1 MTLKFEDVLHARLGK
16 LNDAVGD
23 WSAMITKLDQLADEA
38 GNGMKA
44 QSDKARWQGANAS
57 VTRPFVDKTTKEF
70 RDAVTQATSIRN
82 ILRDGHA
89 AFQAAKDDLRHIVDH
104 PPKGVTI
111 WPDGVVARSVHP
123 DRRGKGNTDPGP
135 TMETM
140 DSVRDQITRALN
152 NATEAD
158 ETVAR
163 ALHAIVAKHPYDFGS
178 DSYASLADF
187 KKQDR
192 ERSLKDAETAVQLA
206 SKGPKMSD
214 AELARFNELLADN
227 HDNPIFSERFATRL
241 GPKGT
246 LDFYAG
252 LTDPR
257 QSPRPSDAR
266 IKELGET
273 QKNLGLVLAQATH
286 SDSPQMRQWKQDIIH
301 LGPEVL
307 DLPNHQKAYGFQ
319 VMSNLMRTGVYDKGF
334 LNEYGNALV
343 KTDKEM
349 KLPRNFWNGP
359 LVQNNHLNFGADNDF
374 GRDPMTGFL
383 KALSHNPDAST
394 TFFNSTDP
402 QDNAEYLLKDRLY
415 FPDGMK
421 DDGPLA
427 ARDAA
432 GAALFSAA
440 TGMNADDTKAPFVEH
455 TVEHQQVLDRSLRYL
470 SETGDDFPPE
480 MRDDMAKV
488 LANHGDTVH
497 RAASSLDAESAP
509 LDRKQLLEVMKQ
521 VSRDQGAYGILNE
534 GLNREMVH
542 QIHDGHPSDPRET
555 LLRAGH
561 TTGFLEEARYL
572 ALKTDK
578 EDPSWN
584 AKWGYHLFG
593 GAANFI
599 PVVGDATQ
607 RGIDAVAYK
616 WQLEEQKRI
625 DEHLSDNNNQ
635 TFSVREEQLKALQEE
650 WVKANPHHPNANNTY
665 VLEHDIGGAAYDG
678 NNRAKGLAG
687 AQ

>member
-89 AFQAAKDDLRHIVDH
+89 AFQAAKNDLRHIVDH

-135 TMETM
+135 SMETM

-192 ERSLKDAETAVQLA
+192 ERSLQDAEAAVQLA

-214 AELARFNELLADN
+214 AELARFNGLLADN
-227 HDNPIFSERFATRL
+227 QDNPVFSERFATRL
-241 GPKGT
+241 GAEGT

-266 IKELGET
+266 IRELGET

-319 VMSNLMRTGVYDKGF
+319 VMSNLMRTGVYEKSF
-334 LNEYGNALV
+334 LNDYGNALA
-343 KTDKEM
+343 KTDKDM

-383 KALSHNPDAST
+383 KALSHNPAAST
-394 TFFNSTDP
+394 TFFNTTDP

-440 TGMNADDTKAPFVEH
+440 TGMTADDTKAPFVEH

-480 MRDDMAKV
+480 IRDDMAKV

-497 RAASSLDAESAP
+497 RAASSLDAESTP
-509 LDRKQLLEVMKQ
+509 LDRKQLLDVAKQ
-521 VSRDQGAYGILNE
+521 VSRDQNAYGILNE

-542 QIHDGHPSDPRET
+542 QIHEGHPSDPRET

-578 EDPSWN
+578 EDPSWD
-584 AKWGYHLFG
+584 AKWGYHLIG

-599 PVVGDATQ
+599 PVLGDATQ
-607 RGIDAVAYK
+607 RGVDAVAYA

-625 DEHLSDNNNQ
+625 DGELSDKNNE
-635 TFSVREEQLKALQEE
+635 TFSVREEQLRALEVE
-650 WVKANPHHPNANNTY
+650 WVKANPHHPNANSDY
-665 VLEHDIGGAAYDG
+665 VLKHDIGGAAYDG
-678 NNRAKGLAG
+678 NSRAKGLAG
-687 AQ
+687 EQ

>member
-1 MTLKFEDVLHARLGK
+1 MALKFEDVLHARLGK

-38 GNGMKA
+38 SNGMKA
-44 QSDKARWQGANAS
+44 QSDKARWQGENAS
-57 VTRPFVDKTTKEF
+57 VTRPFVDKTSKEF

-82 ILRDGHA
+82 ILRDGHT
-89 AFQAAKDDLRHIVDH
+89 AFQNAKDDLRHIVDH

-140 DSVRDQITRALN
+140 DSVRDQITRCLN
-152 NATEAD
+152 KATEAD

-227 HDNPIFSERFATRL
+227 KDNPVFSERFATRL
-241 GPKGT
+241 GAEGT

-319 VMSNLMRTGVYDKGF
+319 VMSNLMRTGVYEKNF
-334 LNEYGNALV
+334 LNDYGNALV
-343 KTDKEM
+343 KTDKDM

-383 KALSHNPDAST
+383 KALSHNPAAST
-394 TFFNSTDP
+394 TFFNSTEP
-402 QDNAEYLLKDRLY
+402 QDNAAYLLKDRLY

-440 TGMNADDTKAPFVEH
+440 TGMNPDDTKAPFVEH

-480 MRDDMAKV
+480 IRDDMAKV

-497 RAASSLDAESAP
+497 RAASSLDAESTP

-578 EDPSWN
+578 EDPSWD

-625 DEHLSDNNNQ
+625 DQHLSDNNNQ
-635 TFSVREEQLKALQEE
+635 TFSVREDQLKALQEE